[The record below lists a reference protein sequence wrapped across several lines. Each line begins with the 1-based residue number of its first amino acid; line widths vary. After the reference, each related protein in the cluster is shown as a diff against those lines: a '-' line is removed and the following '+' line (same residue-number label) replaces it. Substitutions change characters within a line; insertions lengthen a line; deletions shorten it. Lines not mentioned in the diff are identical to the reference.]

1 MNSED
6 QEVVVSYFVLCDNV
20 ITEAGTGKQS
30 VIGIYSGLL
39 SQAFPMQANLAVAVG
54 LRVQSPRKRNITF
67 RFSGPDGSTLFDSP
81 PLPANWDG
89 VPGSILQNGFATV
102 QISLNVRSMPF
113 HASGVYSAAVLV
125 DGSILA
131 VYPLTVQLQQPQQ
144 QLQ

>member
-1 MNSED
+1 MNTED

-54 LRVQSPRKRNITF
+54 LRVQSAKKRTVTF
-67 RFSGPDGSTLFDSP
+67 RFTAPDGSSIFDSP
-81 PLPANWDG
+81 PLPANWEG
-89 VPGSILQNGFATV
+89 VPTSITQNGFATV

-113 HASGVYSAAVLV
+113 VTPGVYSAAVLV
-125 DGSILA
+125 DGTILS
-131 VYPLTVQLQQPQQ
+131 VYPLTVQLQQQQ